1 MDNRYNTLKNKKDFE
16 KFVSEIP
23 KYLKE
28 LAGKNNNE
36 KLIFNEDEVRDISNY
51 FIDLD
56 YNNNFDTTDKLKFIA
71 YLGEFLIHNFG
82 GEWFFTGNKDAFT
95 PNEAYIGK
103 SDAIVLRECPVDSVY
118 EILENKNPNYYYNK
132 LIQNKEK
139 KSEIDDVFSKLFPR
153 REKK

>member
-16 KFVSEIP
+16 TFVSEIP

-28 LAGKNNNE
+28 LACINKIGN
-36 KLIFNEDEVRDISNY
+36 LIFSEDEVRDISKY
-51 FIDLD
+51 FIELD
-56 YNNNFDTTDKLKFIA
+56 RTNHFDTIEKLKFIA

-82 GEWFFTGNKDAFT
+82 GEWFYTGSKDAFS
-95 PNEAYIGK
+95 PNEAFIGK
-103 SDAIVLRECPVDSVY
+103 SEAIVLRECPIDSVY

-139 KSEIDDVFSKLFPR
+139 KSEIDDVFSKLFPKR
-153 REKK
+153 KDK